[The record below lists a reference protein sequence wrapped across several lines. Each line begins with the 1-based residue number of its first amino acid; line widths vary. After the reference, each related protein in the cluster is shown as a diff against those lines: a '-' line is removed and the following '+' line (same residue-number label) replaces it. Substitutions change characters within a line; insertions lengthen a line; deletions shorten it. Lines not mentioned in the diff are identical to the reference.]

1 METAQLLQSLQQA
14 AIAAAQA
21 AQALRESNERR
32 TTGFGEASK
41 VVQCP
46 KEFGSSS
53 TMEDQ
58 SLWSDFS
65 FSFKQWLFL
74 ADNGF
79 ESDLRFVE
87 ENPANAVVFQ
97 DNPGGHASRDRSKKL
112 YSILAGIL
120 RNRPLKVLRQIDD
133 ANGLEAWRQLHS
145 LYSPKTKG
153 RAMALLSALMQFP
166 MFTKEK
172 TCLEQMQS
180 LERLAEEYRKA
191 SGREVSDDI
200 LLSTLL

>member
-1 METAQLLQSLQQA
+1 MKKNIIQYPED
-14 AIAAAQA
+14 
-21 AQALRESNERR
+21 
-32 TTGFGEASK
+32 FGT
-41 VVQCP
+41 
-46 KEFGSSS
+46 SS
-53 TMEDQ
+53 TIVDQ
-58 SLWSDFS
+58 SMWPDFA
-65 FSFKQWLFL
+65 FSFKQRFFL

-97 DNPGGHASRDRSKKL
+97 DHPGGHASRDRSKKL

-166 MFTKEK
+166 MFTKE
-172 TCLEQMQS
+172 
-180 LERLAEEYRKA
+180 
-191 SGREVSDDI
+191 
-200 LLSTLL
+200 